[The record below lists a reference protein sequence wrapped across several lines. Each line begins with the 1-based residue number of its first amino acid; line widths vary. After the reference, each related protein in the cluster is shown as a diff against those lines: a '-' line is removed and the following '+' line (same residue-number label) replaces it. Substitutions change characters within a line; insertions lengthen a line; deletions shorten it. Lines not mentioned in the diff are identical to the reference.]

1 MPCLVNVGILESVNL
16 GNFSNINTMI
26 ILVAD
31 FADRLFEPM
40 KYETQAEK
48 RREQMKVFD
57 IAEMEEVNTC
67 LAYFIITIFSPII
80 SS

>member
-1 MPCLVNVGILESVNL
+1 M
-16 GNFSNINTMI
+16 MI
-26 ILVAD
+26 IRVAD

-57 IAEMEEVNTC
+57 IAEMEEVSK
-67 LAYFIITIFSPII
+67 YVFSTHYCCHNFFSI